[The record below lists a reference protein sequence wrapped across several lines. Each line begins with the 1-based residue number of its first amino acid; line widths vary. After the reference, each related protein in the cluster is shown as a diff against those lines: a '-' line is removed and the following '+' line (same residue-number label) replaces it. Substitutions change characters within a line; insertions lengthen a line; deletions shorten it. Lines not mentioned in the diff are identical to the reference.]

1 MLTSIIIPSYNGA
14 ELLRTCLEAIRRH
27 TPEPHEII
35 VVDNGSRDHTVS
47 LCVEYRCRFI
57 RLPKNRGFPVACNA
71 GLRLATGDLLLLLNN
86 DVIVANR
93 WLSNLQACLLSDP
106 LVGIAGPCTNYA
118 SGSQRVKEL
127 PYETLDQYLQ
137 ISDTFNQPDTSRW
150 REVSRLVGFCM
161 LLRREVLDKV
171 GLLDERYSPGHY
183 EDDDFCHR
191 VRMAGYKLM
200 MAGDTLVHHM
210 GSASFR
216 KQPSRQLR
224 RTLQRNL
231 NLFISKW
238 GYDPR
243 TLIHD

>member
-14 ELLRTCLEAIRRH
+14 ELLRECLDSIRRH

-57 RLPKNRGFPVACNA
+57 RFPRNRGFPAACNA

-86 DVIVANR
+86 DVIAASC
-93 WLSNLQACLLSDP
+93 WLSNMQACLMSDP
-106 LVGIAGPCTNYA
+106 SIGIVGPCTNYA
-118 SGSQRVKEL
+118 SGLQRMKEL
-127 PYETLDQYLQ
+127 PYETLDQYMQ
-137 ISDTFNQPDTSRW
+137 MSAHINEPDASRW

-161 LLRREVLDKV
+161 LLRRELLDKV
-171 GLLDERYSPGHY
+171 GLLDERFAPGHY
-183 EDDDFCHR
+183 EDDDYCHR

-200 MAGDTLVHHM
+200 LAGDTFVHHV

-216 KQPSRQLR
+216 KQQSGQLR
-224 RTLQRNL
+224 RVLQRNRK
-231 NLFISKW
+231 LFISKW

-243 TLIHD
+243 MLIQD